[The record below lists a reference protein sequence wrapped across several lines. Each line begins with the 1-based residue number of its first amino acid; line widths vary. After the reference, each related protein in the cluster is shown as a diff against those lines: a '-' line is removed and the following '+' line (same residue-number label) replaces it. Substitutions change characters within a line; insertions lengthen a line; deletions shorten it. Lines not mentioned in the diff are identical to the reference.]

1 MKLAITLIAALIVLI
16 FYKKIVAKVSSS
28 KIFLNKKYDNYRYLY
43 KNTTESKNYKILKI
57 TDRTPRFILFDK
69 VAENFILTGDELY
82 LTTIRK
88 INNKGEEID
97 SLEIK
102 GHLYPS
108 GMYFY
113 EDYFIDWAITGNK
126 SKQKYDA
133 IIEYDSLSKKE
144 LEYYLSNA
152 TIIDFTQKYKNL
164 ESYKG
169 RCHLKIQ
176 DKWIVIESK
185 KMFKELEKHYE
196 KDYFEL
202 EHRNLS
208 KKNGDRLIALKNQLI
223 PFHNWEKPNSM
234 IFIQK
239 FSKESYSRQS
249 LFGNFNNH
257 GLGTGWHG
265 TGYFQLAYKS
275 EIFNFKSYAF
285 KSKQFSLNP
294 YISMYFPEKE
304 YNIDFSFIKIT
315 NSPGTRQPS
324 GNSGLYVLKKK

>member
-1 MKLAITLIAALIVLI
+1 MKLTITIVIAIITLI
-16 FYKKIVAKVSSS
+16 FHKKIIGKISSNKV
-28 KIFLNKKYDNYRYLY
+28 FLNKKYDNYQYLY
-43 KNTTESKNYKILKI
+43 KNTTESKNFKILKI

-69 VAENFILTGDELY
+69 VTKNFILTGDELY

-108 GMYFY
+108 GVYFY
-113 EDYFIDWAITGNK
+113 EDYCIDWAITGNK
-126 SKQKYDA
+126 SEQKYDA
-133 IIEYDSLSKKE
+133 IIDYESLSKKE
-144 LEYYLSNA
+144 FEDYLNKA

-185 KMFKELEKHYE
+185 KMFKELEKDYE

-202 EHRNLS
+202 EHKNLS
-208 KKNGDRLIALKNQLI
+208 KKNGDRLIALKNQLV
-223 PFHNWEKPNSM
+223 PFHDWEKQDNI

-239 FSKESYSRQS
+239 FNKESYSRRS
-249 LFGNFNNH
+249 LGDFNNH
-257 GLGTGWHG
+257 GPGTGWHG
-265 TGYFQLAYKS
+265 TGYFQLTYKS

-285 KSKQFSLNP
+285 KSKRFSYDP
-294 YISMYFPEKE
+294 YISIYLPEKE
-304 YNIDFSFIKIT
+304 YNIDLSFIEIT